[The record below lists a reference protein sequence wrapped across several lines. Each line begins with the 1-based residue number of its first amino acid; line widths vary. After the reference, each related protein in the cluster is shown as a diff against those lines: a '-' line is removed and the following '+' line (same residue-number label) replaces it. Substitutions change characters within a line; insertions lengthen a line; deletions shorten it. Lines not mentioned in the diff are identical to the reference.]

1 MPTQHPKVGSSGSY
15 CWDAYFPAARIFWE
29 WTSHLLAFSARR
41 HWTPHR
47 MLSSRSW
54 SIAVSQRRTVDPTLS
69 QEMWLAVML
78 SWTAEES
85 MMNKKQFR
93 RHSSPTGA
101 KTSGGASTTNTIT
114 PLIYGLS
121 SLIRSPPLQ
130 LHMQRHHPTP
140 NQNFQGPPTTYN
152 PHHHTLPSLSKS
164 QSQLHHQSTSNHTA
178 NWTFVDTWETTL
190 QRHGLLLRLHGAV
203 WMYNRRFDVATRFH
217 LPQKTWSLWHS
228 DLLSEWDTLLYFP
241 PLHL

>member
-15 CWDAYFPAARIFWE
+15 CWDVSFPAARIFWG

-47 MLSSRSW
+47 MPSSKSW
-54 SIAVSQRRTVDPTLS
+54 SIAVSQLRTVDPSLS

-85 MMNKKQFR
+85 MMSKKQFS

-101 KTSGGASTTNTIT
+101 RTRGGASTMNTIT
-114 PLIYGLS
+114 VCPAWSDHLHYNSTCRSIIPLPTRTSRVHLLRTTNTTTPYHS
-121 SLIRSPPLQ
+121 WVSLQP
-130 LHMQRHHPTP
+130 
-140 NQNFQGPPTTYN
+140 
-152 PHHHTLPSLSKS
+152 
-164 QSQLHHQSTSNHTA
+164 QLHHQTTSNHTH
-178 NWTFVDTWETTL
+178 NQTFFDTWKIIL
-190 QRHGLLLRLHGAV
+190 QRHGLLLRLHGAI

-217 LPQKTWSLWHS
+217 LPQKTWSLRHS
-228 DLLSEWDTLLYFP
+228 DLFFIMRHPVTFP
-241 PLHL
+241 PLQL